1 MVKTGTLGDQAW
13 QMVLNNNT
21 ECLEYLYTSA
31 KHSDLDIIF
40 PEDGVCIKAH
50 RLILSMKSPVLD
62 DMLMGPKAATGE
74 PLTLPQD
81 SHEVFRKLLDHTYLD
96 RMDLGSVEEAVK
108 VYALAHKYKMES
120 AKKACVQMLNR
131 DPDAV
136 MSPEMV
142 SHLNQETLRD
152 LVKSDYIGFSS
163 EAVPLKGLIA
173 WGRAQLG
180 PEEEPSGSAVREK
193 IGDLLKEVRFLNMS
207 CDEFVKGV
215 FDTNVLTHTEC
226 FHIHRAISG
235 ADLSTLPE
243 DIPLC
248 PRRGG
253 RCPELKK
260 RCADLSTLPED
271 TPLCS
276 TGGVRSPKIREK
288 KGLFCSDY
296 RIRKSDDRDKYPS
309 SSRVMLVSDL
319 RSSVTIEVHYVR
331 VLEGCGGTIDIMD
344 NELKIVGSAT
354 SEDMEFIFTNPVALQ
369 NDKRHYIVFYPKDD
383 VELDILYLANGRNG
397 NITLTWHERHGCSF
411 YFCEPTRS

>member
-1 MVKTGTLGDQAW
+1 MVETG
-13 QMVLNNNT
+13 
-21 ECLEYLYTSA
+21 

-74 PLTLPQD
+74 PLTLTQD

-152 LVKSDYIGFSS
+152 LLKSDDMGFSS
-163 EAVPLKGLIA
+163 EAVPFKGLIA

-180 PEEEPSGSAVREK
+180 PEEEEPSGSAVREK

-207 CDEFVKGV
+207 YDEFVKGV

-226 FHIHRAISG
+226 FHIQRAISG

-248 PRRGG
+248 PSRGG
-253 RCPELKK
+253 RCPGLKK
-260 RCADLSTLPED
+260 RGGTADLSTLPED
-271 TPLCS
+271 TPLDS
-276 TGGVRSPKIREK
+276 TGGGQE
-288 KGLFCSDY
+288 
-296 RIRKSDDRDKYPS
+296 
-309 SSRVMLVSDL
+309 
-319 RSSVTIEVHYVR
+319 
-331 VLEGCGGTIDIMD
+331 
-344 NELKIVGSAT
+344 
-354 SEDMEFIFTNPVALQ
+354 
-369 NDKRHYIVFYPKDD
+369 PKDQG
-383 VELDILYLANGRNG
+383 EEGAFLLWLQCCGFLY
-397 NITLTWHERHGCSF
+397 
-411 YFCEPTRS
+411 P